1 MYLALFTIL
10 RFLAARQIGQLGV
23 SDLLVIVVIADAAQ
37 NGFSSDY
44 KSITEGIVL
53 VLTIVFW
60 DYLIDLLSMRVPA
73 LKFLARAPATPLIVD
88 GKVQWKSLRQ
98 NLISIDE
105 LRSMLREKG
114 VEDFGDVR
122 RACLEGDGNI
132 SVLKR

>member
-1 MYLALFTIL
+1 M
-10 RFLAARQIGQLGV
+10 RVLAARQIGQLGV

-60 DYLIDLLSMRVPA
+60 DYLIDFLSMNVSA
-73 LKFLARAPATPLIVD
+73 FKFLARAPATPLIVD

-105 LRSMLREKG
+105 LRSMLRK
-114 VEDFGDVR
+114 
-122 RACLEGDGNI
+122 EGWRI
-132 SVLKR
+132 SAL